1 MNSDKKFVNLSIRAR
16 LLTLFMLTI
25 TLTFVVNLFVYINL
39 NQMIN
44 RIEDVYSSNLNLN
57 ELSEMLVNVQESMTQ
72 YLKTKNTDYLE
83 DYYKYEQEYY
93 NEINELNVLATNSEI
108 KQMEKCIKNM
118 SETYLGLTNDTV
130 QAKRGRN
137 VEKYISYYDDASKTY
152 SYLNT
157 YIYSLNNEQ
166 FKDSSTNYTTLIK
179 TLRFSEFF
187 CLSILVLIAV
197 CNILL
202 ILLATQSITNPLKD
216 LAKRAYEVS
225 DGKFDGELLEIK
237 SRDEVGVVTGA
248 FNQMVLSIREYI
260 NQIKERM
267 EMESAMKEKEL
278 LMDASLKEA
287 QLKYLQAQINP
298 HFLFNTLNAGAQLA
312 MLEGADRT
320 NTYIQKMAD
329 FFRYNIKK
337 DNEMVTIA
345 DELQLIDNYIYILN
359 VRFSGDIHYEKHI
372 DESLLN
378 VQIPS
383 MVLQPL
389 VENAVNHGIRNIDWE
404 GLIILSLYREAS
416 RTCISI
422 KDNGIGISKE
432 KINKILAD
440 EIDYNNQSKDSN
452 GIGMSNVISRLDLHY
467 NADNVFMIK
476 SEGLNKGT
484 EIIISI
490 PME

>member
-416 RTCISI
+416 RACISI
-422 KDNGIGISKE
+422 KDNGIGISEE

-440 EIDYNNQSKDSN
+440 EFDYTNQSKDSN

>member
-1 MNSDKKFVNLSIRAR
+1 MNSDKKFVNLSIRTR

-416 RTCISI
+416 RACISI
-422 KDNGIGISKE
+422 KDNGIGISEE

-440 EIDYNNQSKDSN
+440 EFDYNNQSKDSN

>member
-1 MNSDKKFVNLSIRAR
+1 MNSDKKFVNLSIRTR

-57 ELSEMLVNVQESMTQ
+57 ELSEILVNVQESMTQ

-416 RTCISI
+416 RACISI
-422 KDNGIGISKE
+422 KDNGIGISEE

-440 EIDYNNQSKDSN
+440 EFDYTNQSKDSN

>member
-93 NEINELNVLATNSEI
+93 NETNELNVLATNSEI

-267 EMESAMKEKEL
+267 EMESAM
-278 LMDASLKEA
+278 MF
-287 QLKYLQAQINP
+287 
-298 HFLFNTLNAGAQLA
+298 H
-312 MLEGADRT
+312 
-320 NTYIQKMAD
+320 
-329 FFRYNIKK
+329 
-337 DNEMVTIA
+337 
-345 DELQLIDNYIYILN
+345 
-359 VRFSGDIHYEKHI
+359 
-372 DESLLN
+372 
-378 VQIPS
+378 
-383 MVLQPL
+383 
-389 VENAVNHGIRNIDWE
+389 
-404 GLIILSLYREAS
+404 
-416 RTCISI
+416 
-422 KDNGIGISKE
+422 
-432 KINKILAD
+432 
-440 EIDYNNQSKDSN
+440 
-452 GIGMSNVISRLDLHY
+452 
-467 NADNVFMIK
+467 
-476 SEGLNKGT
+476 
-484 EIIISI
+484 
-490 PME
+490 